1 MNWQEE
7 PHPNASQGFSL
18 KNMGKQQWLVLLL
31 FGLLLAV
38 IAMPVSKKDGE
49 EADSGLSVSK
59 SRDEETS
66 DRLERKLEQVL
77 GQVEGVGNVQVM
89 LYPSNTSNSWS
100 SLETS
105 ACVQG
110 VLIVAE
116 GADDPVIVQKIQESV
131 MALFQVEAHKIKVM
145 KMK

>member
-7 PHPNASQGFSL
+7 SQPKASERFSL
-18 KNMGKQQWLVLLL
+18 KNMGKQQWMVLILI
-31 FGLLLAV
+31 GLLLAV
-38 IAMPVSKKDGE
+38 IALPVNKKNDSASVLSGE
-49 EADSGLSVSK
+49 DN
-59 SRDEETS
+59 RDMQES
-66 DRLERKLEQVL
+66 DRLEKKLEQLL

-89 LYPSNTSNSWS
+89 IYPSDTESSWS
-100 SLETS
+100 SPQTGET
-105 ACVQG
+105 VQG

-116 GADDPVIVQKIQESV
+116 GADDPVTVQKIQESV

>member
-7 PHPNASQGFSL
+7 PQPNVSHGFSL

-38 IAMPVSKKDGE
+38 IAMPVNKKDGE
-49 EADSGLSVSK
+49 GVDSGLSASK
-59 SRDEETS
+59 SQDEERA
-66 DRLERKLEQVL
+66 DCLERKLEQVL
-77 GQVEGVGNVQVM
+77 GQVEGVGNVRVM
-89 LYPSNTSNSWS
+89 LYPSDTSDSWS
-100 SLETS
+100 SLQTS
-105 ACVQG
+105 ECVQG

-116 GADDPVIVQKIQESV
+116 GADDPVTVQKIQESV